1 MRKLER
7 MSSDAQVLVAGGNAA
22 LEAGDWPGARDLF
35 RAALECEETAEALLG
50 LGEALWWLGDL
61 NGSIEYR
68 ERAYAAFRRRSD
80 PEQAF
85 LAALLCCL
93 DYRSHVGNPVASAGW
108 LARAK
113 RLVEEFRLDDLLGW
127 LRFAQA
133 ADSSDPVMGEQWARQ
148 ALELARD
155 SSDLDLELCSLSE
168 LGARL
173 VQQGRVAEGVACLD
187 EAMAGSLGGEGGSLD
202 TVVLTSCNMMVSCSS
217 FADFERAVHWIRAAD
232 RFAERYGCPFLY
244 AECRTVYG
252 GVLVATGAWTVAEE
266 ELKAAIE
273 SSRDSVPVFHAQAV
287 AALAELRFC
296 QGRLEEAGRLV
307 AGLEDHPA
315 AVPVVARLHL
325 SGGRPEVAAALVQR
339 RLQMIGE
346 ARLESGPLLELLGEA
361 EIAQGRPDV
370 AAESG
375 RSLVEHGVTMDCS
388 LLVAGGE
395 RLLGRVL
402 MAQGDPSAGREHL
415 EAALSLFV
423 ELDMP
428 YEVGRTRLLLAESL
442 TGHEREVARAEGRS
456 ALATFEKLGAKGDAD
471 AAAALLRQLG
481 VRAARAGPRGSGV
494 LTKRETE
501 VLALLGEGLSNP
513 EIADRLYI
521 SRKTVEHHVARVLVK
536 LGVRNRAEAAAA
548 AVRRA

>member
-1 MRKLER
+1 
-7 MSSDAQVLVAGGNAA
+7 MSNDAQPLVERGNAA
-22 LEAGDWPGARDLF
+22 LEAGDWQRAGDLF
-35 RAALECEETAEALLG
+35 SAALECEETAEGLLG

-61 NGSIEYR
+61 NGSIGYR
-68 ERAYAAFRRRSD
+68 ERAYAAFRRRSE

-85 LAALLCCL
+85 LAALFCCL

-113 RLVEEFRLDDLLGW
+113 RLVEDFQLDDQLGW

-133 ADSSDPVMGEQWARQ
+133 ADNGDPVRGEQWARE
-148 ALELARD
+148 ALGFARE
-155 SSDLDLELCSLSE
+155 SGDLDLELCSLSE

-187 EAMAGSLGGEGGSLD
+187 EAMAGSLGGEGGNLD
-202 TVVLTSCNMMVSCSS
+202 TVVLASCNMMVSCSS
-217 FADFERAVHWIRAAD
+217 SADFERAVHWIHAAD

-252 GVLVATGAWTVAEE
+252 EVLVATGAWTAAEE

-273 SSRDSVPVFHAQAV
+273 SSRGSVPVYHAQAV
-287 AALAELRFC
+287 AALAELRFR
-296 QGRLEEAGRLV
+296 QGRLDEAARLV

-325 SGGRPEVAAALVQR
+325 FGGRPEVAAAVVQR
-339 RLQMIGE
+339 RLQTIGE
-346 ARLESGPLLELLGEA
+346 ARLESGPLLEVLGEA
-361 EIAQGRPDV
+361 DIAQGQPAA

-375 RSLVEHGVTMDCS
+375 RSLVEHGATMGCS
-388 LLVAGGE
+388 LLVAEGE
-395 RLLGRVL
+395 RLLGRVWL
-402 MAQGDPSAGREHL
+402 AQGDPSAGRKRL
-415 EAALSLFV
+415 EAALSLFI

-442 TGHEREVARAEGRS
+442 AGYEREVARAEGRS
-456 ALATFEKLGAKGDAD
+456 ALAAFEKLGANGDAD

-481 VRAARAGPRGSGV
+481 VKTARAGPRSSGV

-513 EIADRLYI
+513 EIAERLYV

-536 LGVRNRAEAAAA
+536 LGVRNRAEAAAE

>member
-1 MRKLER
+1 
-7 MSSDAQVLVAGGNAA
+7 MSNDARVLVERGNAA
-22 LEAGDWPGARDLF
+22 LEAGDWLGSGDLF
-35 RAALECEETAEALLG
+35 RAALQCEETGEGLLG

-61 NGSIEYR
+61 NGSIGYR

-85 LAALLCCL
+85 LAALFCCL

-113 RLVEEFRLDDLLGW
+113 RLVEEYQLDDRLGW

-133 ADSSDPVMGEQWARQ
+133 ADSADPVRGEHWARE
-148 ALELARD
+148 ALGLARK
-155 SSDLDLELCSLSE
+155 SGDLDLELCTLSE

-187 EAMAGSLGGEGGSLD
+187 EAMAGSLGGEGGNLD
-202 TVVLTSCNMMVSCSS
+202 TVVLTSCNMMISCSS
-217 FADFERAVHWIRAAD
+217 SADFERAVHWIRAAD

-244 AECRTVYG
+244 AECRIVYG
-252 GVLVATGAWTVAEE
+252 EVLVATGAWDAAEE
-266 ELKAAIE
+266 ELKTAIE
-273 SSRDSVPVFHAQAV
+273 SSRDSVPLYHAQAV
-287 AALAELRFC
+287 AALAELRFR
-296 QGRLEEAGRLV
+296 QGRPEEAGRLV
-307 AGLEDHPA
+307 AGLEDQPA

-325 SGGRPEVAAALVQR
+325 SGGRPEVAEAVVQR
-339 RLQMIGE
+339 RLQTIGE

-361 EIAQGRPDV
+361 EIVQGRPDM
-370 AAESG
+370 AAKYG
-375 RSLVEHGVTMDCS
+375 RSLVEHGATMGCS

-395 RLLGRVL
+395 RLLGRAF
-402 MAQGDPSAGREHL
+402 MARGDPSAGRERL
-415 EAALSLFV
+415 ETALSLFI

-428 YEVGRTRLLLAESL
+428 YEVGRTRLLIAGSLAGYEK
-442 TGHEREVARAEGRS
+442 EVARAEGRS
-456 ALATFEKLGAKGDAD
+456 ALATFEKLGAKGDAN

-481 VRAARAGPRGSGV
+481 VKTARAGPRSSGV

-536 LGVRNRAEAAAA
+536 LGVRNRAEAAAE